1 MGVQG
6 IVASLSTRGRDEEGP
21 GRGMGDVQHGGMAPG
36 GHGATVE
43 GEGKFPRKPPGSC
56 FLNLQKGPELTL
68 AI

>member
-43 GEGKFPRKPPGSC
+43 GERELSQKTPWFQFSK
-56 FLNLQKGPELTL
+56 LQKGPEITS